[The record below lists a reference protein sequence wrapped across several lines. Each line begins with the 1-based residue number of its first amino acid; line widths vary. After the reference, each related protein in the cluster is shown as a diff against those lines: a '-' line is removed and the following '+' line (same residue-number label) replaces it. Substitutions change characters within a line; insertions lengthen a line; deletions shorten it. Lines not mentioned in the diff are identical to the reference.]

1 MRDGS
6 VICPWIVPMAGSK
19 LRRIFDED
27 VARTSTL
34 AARACLY
41 DEATRSHCVSHVE
54 SGVLSQGVINH
65 RLNKPLAMNLYPE
78 GSIQGF
84 LNLFTGEPA
93 PRLVKAIS
101 NSRIQSMSRERFRER
116 ICADEEL
123 IFEYIRYAE
132 IVAKSELIG
141 MEALFSLNLSDRFL
155 LFCSASI
162 IYNGLNPL
170 ESSED
175 YLKLPIPISRAALC
189 NIIYTTKTPLDRLFS
204 GLAKE
209 GIILRINN
217 ERFIQRKSLDLMC
230 EWILSK

>member
-1 MRDGS
+1 MHDGS
-6 VICPWIVPMAGSK
+6 VICPWIVPMAGTK
-19 LRRIFDED
+19 LRRIFDEE

-41 DEATRSHCVSHVE
+41 DEATRSHCVSYVK

-101 NSRIQSMSRERFRER
+101 RSTVRSMNRERFRER

-123 IFEYIRYAE
+123 IFEYIRYTE
-132 IVAKSELIG
+132 IVAKSELLG

-155 LFCSASI
+155 LSCSALIVYS
-162 IYNGLNPL
+162 GVNPL
-170 ESSED
+170 ENSED
-175 YLKLPIPISRAALC
+175 YLKLPIPISRASLC
-189 NIIYTTKTPLDRLFS
+189 NVIYTTKTPLDRL
-204 GLAKE
+204 LAKFTKE
-209 GIILRINN
+209 GIVLRINN
-217 ERFIQRKSLDLMC
+217 DRFVLRKALNLMC
-230 EWILSK
+230 EWIFSR

>member
-1 MRDGS
+1 
-6 VICPWIVPMAGSK
+6 
-19 LRRIFDED
+19 
-27 VARTSTL
+27 
-34 AARACLY
+34 
-41 DEATRSHCVSHVE
+41 
-54 SGVLSQGVINH
+54 
-65 RLNKPLAMNLYPE
+65 MNLYPE

-84 LNLFTGEPA
+84 LNLFTSEPA

-101 NSRIQSMSRERFRER
+101 RSTVRSMSRERFRER

-162 IYNGLNPL
+162 IYTGINPL

-175 YLKLPIPISRAALC
+175 YLKLPISISRASLC
-189 NIIYTTKTPLDRLFS
+189 NVIYTTKTPLDRL
-204 GLAKE
+204 LAGFTKE
-209 GIILRINN
+209 GIVLRKNN
-217 ERFIQRKSLDLMC
+217 ERFILRKTLNLMC
-230 EWILSK
+230 EWILSR